1 MISGST
7 EVGVGDTKSQ
17 KEEAERHQEVGE
29 AQHQKLAAQARHQ
42 EVGEARH
49 QKLAT
54 QEQHPGVGEAR
65 HQRQPSPMQVAAAC
79 SLPPRRG

>member
-7 EVGVGDTKSQ
+7 EVGVGDTKS
-17 KEEAERHQEVGE
+17 KEEEAERHP
-29 AQHQKLAAQARHQ
+29 

-49 QKLAT
+49 QNLAA
-54 QEQHPGVGEAR
+54 QEQHPGVGEAQ

-79 SLPPRRG
+79 SLPPQRG

>member
-17 KEEAERHQEVGE
+17 EEEAERHQEVE
-29 AQHQKLAAQARHQ
+29 AERHQ

-49 QKLAT
+49 QKLAA
-54 QEQHPGVGEAR
+54 QEQHPGEAVAR
-65 HQRQPSPMQVAAAC
+65 HQ
-79 SLPPRRG
+79 

>member
-17 KEEAERHQEVGE
+17 EEEAERHQN
-29 AQHQKLAAQARHQ
+29 LAAQEQHP

-49 QKLAT
+49 QKLAA
-54 QEQHPGVGEAR
+54 QEQHPGVGEAQ
-65 HQRQPSPMQVAAAC
+65 HQRQPSPLQVAAAC